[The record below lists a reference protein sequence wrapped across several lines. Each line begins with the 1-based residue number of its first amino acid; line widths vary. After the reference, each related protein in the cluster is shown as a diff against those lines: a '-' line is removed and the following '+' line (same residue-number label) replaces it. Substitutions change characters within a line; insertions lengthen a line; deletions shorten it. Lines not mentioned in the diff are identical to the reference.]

1 MRNFIL
7 GMIFVLVL
15 LAMCALGS
23 ALLGLT
29 PTNADATPPRWE
41 TRLASAA
48 LDASMERHAPRINN
62 PLPATDANLIDGMKV
77 YTMNCALCHGGLDN
91 KPSPLRRS
99 MYPPP
104 PQVILEPMDDPEWHI
119 FYATRTG
126 VRYTGMPA
134 WGKVLSE
141 QDLWKVT
148 GFLARVE
155 KLPSGAKEYWQKN
168 FGVSPEHSG
177 EPHKHG
183 DNE

>member
-1 MRNFIL
+1 MRNFVL
-7 GMIFVLVL
+7 GVIFTLVL
-15 LAMCALGS
+15 LVLFSLGC
-23 ALLGLT
+23 ALLGFM
-29 PTNADATPPRWE
+29 PTSADATPPPWE
-41 TRLASAA
+41 ARLMWGA
-48 LDASMERHAPRINN
+48 LDASMEKHAPRVNN

-77 YTMNCALCHGGLDN
+77 YTMNCALCHGALDK
-91 KPSPLRRS
+91 KPSPLQHA

-148 GFLARVE
+148 GFLARVD
-155 KLPSGAKEYWQKN
+155 KLPPGAKEYWQKS
-168 FGVSPEHSG
+168 FGVSLAPSG

-183 DNE
+183 DHD